1 MSHVLRGFVML
12 AASGNINRDYDVL
25 GMVHTVVV
33 RAQKSPGCSG
43 KGGGLPVQ
51 EAYQDATAALH
62 AAAVASGGDGVIHV
76 SFDYRQS
83 ATNIGCNNTKPT
95 FEVYG
100 WGTAIKLK

>member
-1 MSHVLRGFVML
+1 ML
-12 AASGNINRDYDVL
+12 AASGNINREYEVL
-25 GMVHTVVV
+25 GIVHTVVV
-33 RAQKSPGCSG
+33 RAQTSAGCSG

-51 EAYQDATAALH
+51 EAYQEATKALY
-62 AAAVASGGDGVIHV
+62 ASAIASGGDGVIHV

-83 ATNIGCNNTKPT
+83 STNIGCNNNKPL

>member
-1 MSHVLRGFVML
+1 ML
-12 AASGNINRDYDVL
+12 AASGNINHDYDVL

-33 RAQKSPGCSG
+33 RAQKKSGCSG

-51 EAYQDATAALH
+51 EAYQDATKALH
-62 AAAVASGGDGVIHV
+62 ESAVASGGDGVIHV
-76 SFDYRQS
+76 TFDYRQS
-83 ATNIGCNNTKPT
+83 STNIGCNNTTPT